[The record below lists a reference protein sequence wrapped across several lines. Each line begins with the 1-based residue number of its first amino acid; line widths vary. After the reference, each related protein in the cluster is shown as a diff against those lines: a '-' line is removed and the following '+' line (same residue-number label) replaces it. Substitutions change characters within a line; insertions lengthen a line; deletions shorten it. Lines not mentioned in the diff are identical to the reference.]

1 MAFSQSDLDIDLLL
15 DLLAKAAS
23 KWLPDLDEVDFSLT
37 RKEKAN
43 RFPRPLT
50 DCEMH
55 SLLDSRVPGKTKE
68 KNTGWSMSVFD
79 AWRKFRMMS
88 GVAVPD
94 LQPPLNDELNQTLAS
109 CIVEARRQDDQ
120 GYPPNTLYNLMCGL
134 QRHLREVSGDMS
146 VNLVDY
152 RVHSAMFRRCR
163 NALDAR
169 MKQLSR

>member
-1 MAFSQSDLDIDLLL
+1 MAFSQSDLDIDLPL

-23 KWLPDLDEVDFSLT
+23 EWSPDLDEVEDFSLT
-37 RKEKAN
+37 RKEEAN
-43 RFPRPLT
+43 RFPRPLS
-50 DCEMH
+50 DCQMQ
-55 SLLDSRVPGKTKE
+55 SLLDSRVPGNTKR
-68 KNTGWSMSVFD
+68 NTGWSVSVFD

-88 GVAVPD
+88 SVAVPD
-94 LQPPLNDELNQTLAS
+94 LQPPLNDELDQTLAS
-109 CIVEARRQDDQ
+109 FIVEARRQDGQD
-120 GYPPNTLYNLMCGL
+120 YPPNTLYNLMCGL

-152 RVHSAMFRRCR
+152 RVPSAMFRRCR